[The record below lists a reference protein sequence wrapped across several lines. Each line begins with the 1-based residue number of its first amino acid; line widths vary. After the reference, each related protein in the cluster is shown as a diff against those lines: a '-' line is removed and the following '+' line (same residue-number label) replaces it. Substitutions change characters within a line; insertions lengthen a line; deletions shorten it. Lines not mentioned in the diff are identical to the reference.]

1 MKLDGKQTV
10 ITERAMVTDPSS
22 MGWRSIS
29 STSRGNSGNSSRNR
43 TPLCAR
49 LTSPGRGVPI
59 PPPINPASE
68 MVWWGER
75 KGRC

>member
-10 ITERAMVTDPSS
+10 ITERAMVIEPSS

-29 STSRGNSGNSSRNR
+29 STSRGNSGNSSRNS

-49 LTSPGRGVPI
+49 LTSPGRGVPM
-59 PPPINPASE
+59 PPPIKPASE
-68 MVWWGER
+68 IV
-75 KGRC
+75 